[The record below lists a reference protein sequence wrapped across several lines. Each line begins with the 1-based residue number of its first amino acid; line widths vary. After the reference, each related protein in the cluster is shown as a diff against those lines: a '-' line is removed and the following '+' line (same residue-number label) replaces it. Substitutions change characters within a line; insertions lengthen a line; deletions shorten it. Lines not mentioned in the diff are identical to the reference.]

1 LAFRRGVLCNG
12 SHYDS
17 LQSGI
22 RADANPITIPLM
34 APVTLQT
41 STADAHIPPAAVEM
55 ASSGSTPLQGLLS
68 PAVPL
73 SMARLVAHV
82 VELRGISKAELLQ
95 QAGLPAGLLDR
106 DLGEVY
112 GTEFA
117 SLCMTALRLTRDP
130 CLGIELG
137 LNLPPTMLG
146 TLGHALLTAGSLT
159 DAVELAVTYWRLN
172 ARYFEVALHRSDRD
186 LRVRAT
192 ERMPLGPLRR
202 FALES
207 MLTAWIHA
215 GRHLTSGVPSVPQG
229 LLLRFNLPY
238 DPAFERYAARMPSV
252 HYGCD
257 VDELVLPLDHLATRL
272 PMGHPE
278 AARQARAACDVA
290 LNRLTEQSGNFV
302 QQVAD
307 ALALTTEGY
316 PTMAQ
321 VAQRMGIT
329 ARTLARHLDRH
340 GLTFRQVL
348 DERRHHEACSMLR
361 ESRQPVEDIAARLGY
376 SDPANFTRAFRRWA
390 GCTPTQFREQAF
402 NEAAAA

>member
-1 LAFRRGVLCNG
+1 MP
-12 SHYDS
+12 H
-17 LQSGI
+17 QI
-22 RADANPITIPLM
+22 
-34 APVTLQT
+34 AP
-41 STADAHIPPAAVEM
+41 SIPPAAEM
-55 ASSGSTPLQGLLS
+55 TPAGVAPAPLRGLLS
-68 PAVPL
+68 PPVPL
-73 SMARLVAHV
+73 SMARLVALV
-82 VELRGISKAELLQ
+82 CEQRGVSKAELL
-95 QAGLPAGLLDR
+95 ASAKLPSGLLDR
-106 DLGEVY
+106 DHGEVY
-112 GTEFA
+112 GTEFSA
-117 SLCMTALRLTRDP
+117 LCLTALKLTKDP

-172 ARYFEVALHRSDRD
+172 GRYFEVAMQRSERD
-186 LRVRAT
+186 LRIRAI

-202 FALES
+202 FAVES
-207 MLTAWIHA
+207 MMTAWIHA
-215 GRHLTSGVPSVPQG
+215 GRHLTSGTPTPAGV
-229 LLLRFNLPY
+229 LLRFSLPY
-238 DPAFERYAARMPSV
+238 DPAFERYASRLPAV

-257 VDELVLPLDHLATRL
+257 IDELVLPVNTLTASL

-278 AARQARAACDVA
+278 AARQARAACDEA
-290 LNRLTEQSGNFV
+290 LNRLSEQSGNFV

-321 VAQRMGIT
+321 VAQRLGIT

-348 DERRHHEACSMLR
+348 DERRHQEACAMLR
-361 ESRQPVEDIAARLGY
+361 ENRHAVEDIAARLGY

-390 GCTPTQFREQAF
+390 GCTPSQFREQAILGQQ
-402 NEAAAA
+402 AA